1 MSRECPQGGGPSPGG
16 RGRGG
21 RGGRGGT
28 PGRGGRGGTPRG
40 GRGGRGFGTGGNQI
54 DVGSKAGTGSNKKMT
69 FD

>member
-1 MSRECPQGGGPSPGG
+1 MELEFLKDIAQFFSGRGGP

-28 PGRGGRGGTPRG
+28 PRGGSRGGGAR
-40 GRGGRGFGTGGNQI
+40 I
-54 DVGSKAGTGSNKKMT
+54 DLNSSAGTGSNKKVS